1 MRLQNSVESI
11 HSQNYSA
18 ASCITFY
25 EMYYM
30 YYILFSCAC
39 LFLTLFLLG
48 PDYSWCEALLDLFR
62 LLFIIS
68 GA

>member
-25 EMYYM
+25 EM

-48 PDYSWCEALLDLFR
+48 PDYSWCEALLDLFH
-62 LLFIIS
+62 LLFIS